1 MTSPNTAP
9 RPSARPANITRPSNI
24 AAALFWMAVALASFI
39 LVAISGR
46 AAGKSIDTMH
56 LMFYRSAIGLLIIT
70 AFILFSPAGFSQIKT
85 RRLGLHALR
94 NSIHFIA
101 QYSWLA
107 ALMLIPLAQL
117 FAIEFTAPLW
127 VALLAPFL
135 LGERLTLIRIIAAII
150 GFTGILVIVQP
161 VTVPISPGT
170 LYAMRN
176 RGMLEVVSRG
186 VYRLSGSNPLGNP
199 DLVTVATR
207 IPSGVICLI
216 SALAFHDLT
225 TQIPHEVHVALPRG
239 AEEPR
244 LDHPPIKTYR
254 FSGGAY
260 TDGIEIHELDGVSVC
275 IYSPEKTLA
284 DCFKFRNR
292 IGLDTA
298 VEAIRFYRERRFIK
312 VDALMHYASVC
323 RVKKIIRPYLEAIL

>member
-1 MTSPNTAP
+1 
-9 RPSARPANITRPSNI
+9 
-24 AAALFWMAVALASFI
+24 MAVALASFI

-135 LGERLTLIRIIAAII
+135 LGERLTLIRIIAAMI

-161 VTVPISPGT
+161 ATVPISPGT
-170 LYAMRN
+170 LYAMIAALGFAASMITTKSLVRTETIF
-176 RGMLEVVSRG
+176 GFLFHMSWMQLII
-186 VYRLSGSNPLGNP
+186 SGLIVAQDFKVPAP
-199 DLVTVATR
+199 ETVQWIA
-207 IPSGVICLI
+207 
-216 SALAFHDLT
+216 ALAIAAMMAHFALARAFTHADA
-225 TQIPHEVHVALPRG
+225 IIVAPMDFLRLPLIMVVGFILYNEPIEHMVLIG
-239 AEEPR
+239 A
-244 LDHPPIKTYR
+244 
-254 FSGGAY
+254 
-260 TDGIEIHELDGVSVC
+260 
-275 IYSPEKTLA
+275 
-284 DCFKFRNR
+284 
-292 IGLDTA
+292 
-298 VEAIRFYRERRFIK
+298 AIVIVANLLNIFGERRSK
-312 VDALMHYASVC
+312 L
-323 RVKKIIRPYLEAIL
+323 